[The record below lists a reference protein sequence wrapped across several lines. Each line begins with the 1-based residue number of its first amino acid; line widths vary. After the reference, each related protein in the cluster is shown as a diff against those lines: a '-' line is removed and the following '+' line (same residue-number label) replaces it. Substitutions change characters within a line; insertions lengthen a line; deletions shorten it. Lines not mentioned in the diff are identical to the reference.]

1 MVTSL
6 VLIAA
11 VCVGAE
17 SRPWQDPAINS
28 INREPARA
36 YSMPLKSVADA
47 FTGELEPE
55 TPYRKFL
62 NGVWKFHWA
71 GSLALAPDG
80 FENPSFDDS
89 SWTTIDVPSCVEMR
103 GWGRPIYT
111 NQRYPFPAEPPKV
124 PEDDNYASSYRTT
137 FTVPEDWDGRE
148 VFLRF
153 DGVGAAAGVWLNG
166 KEVGYTEDM
175 FLPAEFRITPFL
187 RKGANLLCVRV
198 LQHSDGSYLEDQDFF
213 RFSGIQRDVSL
224 FAMPKD
230 GIWDFRANVKLKVE
244 NGKCKEA
251 ALSVDGIEG
260 NWQATLFDANKK
272 QVASLNSTLS
282 TFHFPFSSLPRLW
295 SAEDP
300 YLYTLVIEKNGDIR
314 AARIG
319 FRETKIDGAVMKING
334 APVKFHGVN
343 RHETD
348 PENGRTVSLELMKR
362 DIFLMKSHNI
372 DTIRT
377 SHYPNHHSFYDL
389 CDKYGIYVV
398 AEANVEGHGMY
409 YGEKGLGRNP
419 AFEKPI
425 VERNVNHVV
434 NYRNHPCVFMWSL
447 GNETGHGPA
456 FVKARDAVH
465 ALDSRPVHWERGNID
480 ADVDSIMYP
489 PVQWLEARGKLGDGL
504 LEASS
509 FGYDAN
515 DPTRQSKGKCF
526 FMCEY
531 AHAMGNAMGELQD
544 YWNVFYAHSSLAG
557 GCIWDW
563 VDQAIWKKDGR
574 GGRFLAYGGDFDD
587 TPNDGPFCVNG
598 VIDAERNVTPKL
610 LEAAKVFQPINVVC
624 HDAAAGEA
632 TLVNHMSFT
641 AANAFDG
648 AWELLAD
655 GVRIAGGALDVP
667 AIGPGKHGKIALP
680 HPDTFAAKPGVE
692 YFYNVSFSLKAAKP
706 WAEKG
711 CVVAREQLKFALAAP
726 VVAKP
731 TAGSY
736 EIVDG
741 AVSLLVRGEGISV
754 SFDRNTGAVSSFAVD
769 GRNVLGAA
777 DGGPRLGIARAFT
790 DNDIWMRDDFYAK
803 GMAQLRY
810 TPEGLSAKKLADG
823 MVEVVSTVRVTS
835 GKSGGFV
842 HVATYLFGAGGVV
855 RIENSVEPF
864 GAMPKAL
871 PRMGLGWKISRELSN
886 VAWYGRGPGENYVDR
901 CTSAFVGLWKSTVAE
916 QYVDYVRPQDCGAKT
931 GVRWVSLTD
940 GAGRGIVVSGD
951 EPFVFQALEYDW
963 EDLEFSR
970 HRNGEKRHRTPLVKV
985 PWTCF
990 NTDAFQTG
998 LGGASCGPAPTE
1010 KNIVRPTPKKWA
1022 LTVKPAK
1029 PVK

>member
-1 MVTSL
+1 MVTSF

-11 VCVGAE
+11 FCVGAE
-17 SRPWQDPAINS
+17 SKPWQDPAVNS
-28 INREPARA
+28 INRAPARA

-62 NGVWKFHWA
+62 NGVWKFNWA
-71 GSLALAPDG
+71 GSFALAPDG
-80 FENPSFDDS
+80 FESPDFDDS

-111 NQRYPFPAEPPKV
+111 NQRYPFPADPPKV
-124 PEDDNYASSYRTT
+124 PEDENYVSSYRTT
-137 FTVPEDWDGRE
+137 FTVPGDWSGRE

-153 DGVGAAAGVWLNG
+153 DGVGSAASVWLNG

-175 FLPAEFRITPFL
+175 FLPAEFKITPFL
-187 RKGANLLCVRV
+187 CKGSNLLCVRV

-213 RFSGIQRDVSL
+213 RFSGIQRDVSI

-260 NWQATLFDANKK
+260 DWTATLYDADKK
-272 QVASLNSTLS
+272 KIATLNSKLS
-282 TFHFPFSSLPRLW
+282 TFDFKPSALPRLW

-300 YLYTLVIEKNGDIR
+300 YLYTLVVEKNGDIR

-319 FRETKIDGAVMKING
+319 FRETRIDGAVMKING
-334 APVKFHGVN
+334 TPVKFHGVN

-348 PENGRTVSLELMKR
+348 PDNGRTVSLESIKR

-377 SHYPNHHSFYDL
+377 SHYPNHHSFYDI

-419 AFEKPI
+419 LFEKPI
-425 VERNVNHVV
+425 VERNINHVT

-456 FVKARDAVH
+456 FVKARDEVH
-465 ALDSRPVHWERGNID
+465 RLDSRPVHWERGNID

-489 PVQWLEARGKLGDGL
+489 PVSWLEARGKLGDGL
-504 LEASS
+504 LEENA
-509 FGYDAN
+509 FGYSAD
-515 DPTRQSKGKCF
+515 DPTRQTKGKCF

-531 AHAMGNAMGELQD
+531 AHAMGNAIGDFQD
-544 YWNVFYAHSSLAG
+544 YWNVFYAHPSLSG

-574 GGRFLAYGGDFDD
+574 GGRYLAYGGDFDD
-587 TPNDGPFCVNG
+587 QPNDGPFCMNG
-598 VIDAERNVTPKL
+598 VIDAERSVTPKL
-610 LEAAKVFQPINVVC
+610 LEVAKVYQPLNVEC
-624 HDAAAGEA
+624 ADAATGEA
-632 TLVNHMSFT
+632 NLVNRMSFT

-648 AWELLAD
+648 AWEILAD
-655 GVRIAGGALDVP
+655 GVRVAGGALKVP
-667 AIGPGKHGKIALP
+667 AVAPGKSGKIALLRP
-680 HPDTFAAKPGVE
+680 EGFAAKPGVE
-692 YFYNVSFSLKAAKP
+692 YFYNVSFSIRETKP
-706 WAEKG
+706 WAPKG
-711 CVVAREQLKFALAAP
+711 YVVAREQLKFGAGAFA
-726 VVAKP
+726 VAKP

-736 EIVDG
+736 EILD
-741 AVSLLVRGEGISV
+741 AAAALTVRGEGISV
-754 SFDRNTGAVSSFAVD
+754 SFDRKTGAIASFMIG
-769 GRNVLGAA
+769 GRNILGAA
-777 DGGPRLGIARAFT
+777 DGGPRLGVARAFT
-790 DNDIWMRDDFYAK
+790 DNDIWMRDDFYSK
-803 GMAQLRY
+803 GMAQLKY
-810 TPEGLSAKKLADG
+810 TAEGLSARKLDDG
-823 MVEVVSTVRVTS
+823 VVEVVSTVRMTS
-835 GKSGGFV
+835 GKSGGFR
-842 HVATYLFGAGGVV
+842 HVARYLFGAGGAM

-864 GAMPKAL
+864 GALPQAL

-886 VAWYGRGPGENYVDR
+886 VTWYGRGPGENYVDR
-901 CTSAFVGLWKSTVAE
+901 CTSTFVGLWKSTVSE
-916 QYVDYVRPQDCGAKT
+916 QYVDYARPQECGTKT

-940 GAGRGIVVSGD
+940 GSGRGIVVSGD
-951 EPFVFQALEYDW
+951 APMVFQALEYNW
-963 EDLEFSR
+963 EDIDFAR
-970 HRNGEKRHRTPLVKV
+970 HRNGEKRHRTPLAKM

-998 LGGASCGPAPTE
+998 LGGASCGPAPQE
-1010 KNIVRPTPKKWA
+1010 KSIVRPTTRQWA
-1022 LTVKPAK
+1022 ITVKPAK
-1029 PVK
+1029 SAR